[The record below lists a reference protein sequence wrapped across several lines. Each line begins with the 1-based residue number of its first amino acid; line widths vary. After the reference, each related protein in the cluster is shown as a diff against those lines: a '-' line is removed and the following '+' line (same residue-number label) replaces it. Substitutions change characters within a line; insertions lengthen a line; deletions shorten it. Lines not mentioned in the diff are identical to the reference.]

1 MEMKNEQKI
10 KGDNNLQTNITV
22 SGDLNIGLQRNDVIN
37 LIKEFCFTDK
47 NQIID
52 IVKEAIESID
62 ASNRKM
68 PDKRIFV
75 PIIQQLSYSL
85 DDEYVKQVYKNL
97 LKSSMEKSKT
107 IHPSFVSIIGQLNS
121 DEIKIL
127 NNLSLFTIHPIPLI
141 NVRMKFD
148 NKDQQGNGIMLIRYF
163 SDIGY
168 GICENPENICTY
180 LENMERLK
188 LIEIPPLMTLV
199 DKSNYKHLK
208 EHPAVINI
216 INQNANIEN
225 IKYEY
230 DELFF
235 QLTNFGLQFINACKE

>member
-1 MEMKNEQKI
+1 METKNEQKI

-37 LIKEFCFTDK
+37 LIKEFFITDK

-62 ASNRKM
+62 VNNGKM
-68 PDKRIFV
+68 PDKRVFV
-75 PIIQQLSYSL
+75 PLIQQLSYSL
-85 DDEYVKQVYKNL
+85 DDEYVKQAYKNL

-127 NNLSLFTIHPIPLI
+127 NKLPPVTIHHIPLI
-141 NVRMKFD
+141 NVRMKFG
-148 NKDQQGNGIMLIRYF
+148 NKNQQGDGMMLIRYF

-168 GICENPENICTY
+168 GICEKPGNICSY

-188 LIEIPPLMTLV
+188 LIEIPPFKTLV
-199 DKSNYKHLK
+199 EKSNYKHLK
-208 EHPAVINI
+208 EDPAVINA
-216 INQNANIEN
+216 INQNTKIEN
-225 IKYEY
+225 VEYEY